1 MVGFLIDMKRIV
13 NPKLNSNLTRKV
25 QSVCVVSK
33 TVECSTDIFK
43 SVIYMYVLHYV
54 LYWCFKRSY
63 MIYLL
68 YILN

>member
-1 MVGFLIDMKRIV
+1 MVGFLLDMKRIV

-43 SVIYMYVLHYV
+43 SVIQYTCM
-54 LYWCFKRSY
+54 F
-63 MIYLL
+63 
-68 YILN
+68 YIMFYTGVSRDLI